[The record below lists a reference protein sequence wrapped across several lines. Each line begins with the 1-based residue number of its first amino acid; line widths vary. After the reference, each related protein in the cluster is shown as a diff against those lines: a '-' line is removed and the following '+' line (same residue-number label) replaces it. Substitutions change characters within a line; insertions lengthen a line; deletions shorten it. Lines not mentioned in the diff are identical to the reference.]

1 MSRHMLSFIARIGF
15 AALLLTALPLQRAN
29 AGHDINEAWG
39 RYQTACALY
48 KADAVRIKRGMEYH
62 DYIKSRFEQ
71 CLLDY
76 SKIRPEGSVTTE
88 SSDIF
93 CVKEYSSL
101 KNVRIILK
109 SYLTELREVKELCE
123 KTRKRYAT
131 ALSEQVTEWALLSPE
146 PDPSRR
152 APTTRTTRKP
162 PTYRHTTKQSRALR
176 NRRKPPQRGHS
187 TAQTQAAAIIG
198 GIIIQGIIKK
208 GSKKRRPHPSSRPG
222 YVP

>member
-1 MSRHMLSFIARIGF
+1 MSRHMPSFIARIGF

-29 AGHDINEAWG
+29 AGHDIKEAWG

-48 KADAVRIKRGMEYH
+48 KADVARIERGLDYH
-62 DYIKSRFEQ
+62 DYIKLKFDQ
-71 CLLDY
+71 CLRDF
-76 SKIRPEGSVTTE
+76 SKARPEGSVTTE
-88 SSDIF
+88 SASVF
-93 CVKEYSSL
+93 CSNEYSAL
-101 KNVRIILK
+101 KRLRLMLK
-109 SYLTELREVKELCE
+109 ANLAELREVKRLCE
-123 KTRKRYAT
+123 KTRERYTT
-131 ALSEQVTEWALLSPE
+131 ALSEQVTEWVVTGAE
-146 PDPSRR
+146 PDPNKP

-162 PTYRHTTKQSRALR
+162 PTYRHSAKQSQALR